1 VPRSSGGLSSPG
13 PPVASAFA
21 GQPSPVT
28 AEAER
33 AFRQELRRFLADH
46 HPGRPP
52 GEHRARLCFERA
64 WAAFLAD
71 AGWAAPDWPKE
82 WGGMDLPVGLQLVYH
97 EEMALARVPAHPS
110 PNSFIVGPAIL
121 RYGKRAQME
130 RFLPPIVRAD
140 ELWCQGFSEPEAG
153 SDLAALRTRA
163 VRDGDE
169 YVVTGQKVWTSRA
182 GHADWMFTLVRT
194 GPPGSGSAGISY
206 LLIDLATP
214 GITVRPLRDMTGGV
228 FFAEVFLD
236 EVRVPVGQRVGEEN
250 GGWAV
255 ARTSLG
261 HERSTSRVAMA
272 IRYRRVVDDLINL
285 ARHQGLAADPVVRQ
299 RLAAAEIEV
308 RLLGLTFG
316 RVAAA
321 VARGEEPGPAS
332 SVTRLFLGQFEQR
345 LHGLALAVTGAA
357 GMLAAE
363 APDVPERG
371 RWTWGFLKTRAST
384 IGAGTAEIQRT
395 TLAERVLGLP
405 AEPSPVGEGRG

>member
-1 VPRSSGGLSSPG
+1 MCAVASSSP
-13 PPVASAFA
+13 PAAL
-21 GQPSPVT
+21 
-28 AEAER
+28 ELRE
-33 AFRQELRRFLADH
+33 FRQELRRFLAEH

-52 GEHRARLCFERA
+52 GEPTARLRFERD
-64 WAAFLAD
+64 WAAFLVD
-71 AGWAAPDWPKE
+71 AGWAAPAWPKE
-82 WGGMDLPVGLQLVYH
+82 WGGMDLPVHLQLVYH
-97 EEMALARVPAHPS
+97 EETALARVPAHPS

-121 RYGKRAQME
+121 RHGNRTQME
-130 RFLPPIVRAD
+130 RFLLPIVRAD

-153 SDLAALRTRA
+153 SDLASLRTRA

-182 GHADWMFTLVRT
+182 DEADWMFTLVRT

-206 LLIDLATP
+206 LLVDLTAP
-214 GITVRPLRDMTGGV
+214 GITIRPLRDMTGGA

-236 EVRVPVGQRVGEEN
+236 EVRVPVAHRVGDEN
-250 GGWAV
+250 GGWAI

-261 HERSTSRVAMA
+261 HERSTSRVALA
-272 IRYRRVVDDLINL
+272 IRYRRIVSELVVL
-285 ARHQGLAADPVVRQ
+285 ARQQGLAADPAFRQ
-299 RLAAAEIEV
+299 RLAAAEIDV

-332 SVTRLFLGQFEQR
+332 SVTRLFLAQFEQR
-345 LHGLALAVTGAA
+345 HHELGLALIGAA
-357 GMLAAE
+357 GMLDAA
-363 APDVPERG
+363 AADVPERG

-395 TLAERVLGLP
+395 TIAEQVLGLP
-405 AEPSPVGEGRG
+405 RDRSEASRP

>member
-1 VPRSSGGLSSPG
+1 MATTSPASVAEFRS
-13 PPVASAFA
+13 
-21 GQPSPVT
+21 
-28 AEAER
+28 
-33 AFRQELRRFLADH
+33 ELRRFLADH

-52 GEHRARLCFERA
+52 REPAARLRFERD
-64 WAAFLAD
+64 WAACLAD
-71 AGWAAPDWPKE
+71 AGWAAPAWPKE

-97 EEMALARVPAHPS
+97 EEMATARVPAHPS

-121 RYGKRAQME
+121 AHGSRAQME

-182 GHADWMFTLVRT
+182 SEADWMFTLVRT
-194 GPPGSGSAGISY
+194 GPPGSGPAGITY

-214 GITVRPLRDMTGGV
+214 GITIRPLRDMTGGA

-236 EVRVPVGQRVGEEN
+236 EVRVPLSHRVGDEN
-250 GGWAV
+250 GGWAI

-261 HERSTSRVAMA
+261 HERSTSRVALV
-272 IRYRRVVDDLINL
+272 IRYRRVVNDLFAL
-285 ARHQGLAADPVVRQ
+285 ARKEGLASDPMVRQ
-299 RLAAAEIEV
+299 RLAAAEIDV

-332 SVTRLFLGQFEQR
+332 SVTRLFLAEFEQR
-345 LHGLALAVTGAA
+345 LHELALSLTGAA
-357 GMLAAE
+357 AMLDAA

-395 TLAERVLGLP
+395 TIAEQVLGLP
-405 AEPSPVGEGRG
+405 RGPSGEART

>member
-1 VPRSSGGLSSPG
+1 
-13 PPVASAFA
+13 VAST
-21 GQPSPVT
+21 SRPVDLGVR
-28 AEAER
+28 E
-33 AFRQELRRFLADH
+33 FRQELRRFLAEH

-52 GEHRARLCFERA
+52 RQPDARLRFERD

-71 AGWAAPDWPKE
+71 AGWAAPAWPQE
-82 WGGMDLPVGLQLVYH
+82 WGGMDLPAGLQLVYH
-97 EEMALARVPAHPS
+97 EEIALARVPAHPS

-121 RYGKRAQME
+121 RHGSRAQME

-153 SDLAALRTRA
+153 SDLASLRTRA

-182 GHADWMFTLVRT
+182 TEADWMFTLVRT
-194 GPPGSGSAGISY
+194 GPAGSGSAGITY
-206 LLIDLATP
+206 LLVDLTAP
-214 GITVRPLRDMTGGV
+214 GITIRPLRDMTGGA

-236 EVRVPVGQRVGEEN
+236 EVRVPIAHRLGDEN
-250 GGWAV
+250 GGWAI

-261 HERSTSRVAMA
+261 HERSTSRVALV
-272 IRYRRVVDDLINL
+272 IRYRRVVSELVAL
-285 ARHQGLAADPVVRQ
+285 ARQQGMASDPAIRQ
-299 RLAAAEIEV
+299 RLAAAEIDV

-321 VARGEEPGPAS
+321 VARGEEPGAAS
-332 SVTRLFLGQFEQR
+332 SVTRLFLARFEQR
-345 LHGLALAVTGAA
+345 LHELGLALTGAA
-357 GMLAAE
+357 GMLDAA

-384 IGAGTAEIQRT
+384 IGAGTAEIQCT
-395 TLAERVLGLP
+395 TIAEQVLGLP
-405 AEPSPVGEGRG
+405 RERSEAGCP